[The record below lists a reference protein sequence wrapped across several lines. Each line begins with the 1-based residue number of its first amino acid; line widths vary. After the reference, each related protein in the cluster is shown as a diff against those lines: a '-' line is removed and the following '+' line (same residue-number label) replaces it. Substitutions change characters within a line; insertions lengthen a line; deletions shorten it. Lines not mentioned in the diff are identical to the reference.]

1 MKKVGF
7 TTSIPVELVFVA
19 GYKPVDINNIFIS
32 ENNAEKLIENA
43 EKVGFPRNSCAW
55 IKGMYSCIMDK
66 IELDVI
72 IGVVEG
78 DCSNT
83 RAFRE
88 VLQVNGVES
97 IPFSYPSS
105 RDYNLLKSEILNL
118 CKFFNIDLKQCV
130 QVKKRLDDIRKKLVY
145 LDELTWRYN
154 KATSFENHLWQVS
167 SSDFNGD
174 YTIFESQL
182 DEKILEI
189 EKRNQSQEKTRIAYI
204 GVPPINPELYDF
216 IETLNGRVV
225 YNEVQRQFTM
235 ADSIGKDDI
244 VETYRIF
251 TYPYDIYVRLE
262 DIKKHIKKR
271 NIEGVIHYTQ
281 AFCFRG
287 IEDIVIRKYLDVPV
301 LTLEGDRPGSLD
313 SRTKL
318 RIESFID
325 MIS

>member
-7 TTSIPVELVFVA
+7 TTSIPVELVFAA

-32 ENNAEKLIENA
+32 ENNAEKLIEDA
-43 EKVGFPRNSCAW
+43 EKIGFPRNSCAW

-97 IPFSYPSS
+97 IPFSYPNS

-118 CKFFNIDLKQCV
+118 CKFFKIDLEQCI
-130 QVKKRLDDIRKKLVY
+130 QVKRKLDNIRKKLVY
-145 LDELTWRYN
+145 LDELTWKHN

-189 EKRNQSQEKTRIAYI
+189 EKRDPSQKKTRIAYI

-235 ADSIGKDDI
+235 ADSIGVDDI

-251 TYPYDIYVRLE
+251 TYPYDIYIRLE
-262 DIKKHIKKR
+262 DIKRHIKER
-271 NIEGVIHYTQ
+271 NIDGLIHYTQ

-287 IEDIVIRKYLDVPV
+287 IEDIVIRKHLDIPV
-301 LTLEGDRPGSLD
+301 LTLEGDRPGNLD
-313 SRTKL
+313 SRIKL

-325 MIS
+325 MLD

>member
-7 TTSIPVELVFVA
+7 TTSIPVELVFAA

-32 ENNAEKLIENA
+32 ENNAEKLIEDA
-43 EKVGFPRNSCAW
+43 EKIGFPRNSCAW

-97 IPFSYPSS
+97 IPFSYPNS

-118 CKFFNIDLKQCV
+118 CKFFKIDLEQCI
-130 QVKKRLDDIRKKLVY
+130 QVKRKIDNIRKKLVY
-145 LDELTWRYN
+145 LDELTWKHN

-189 EKRNQSQEKTRIAYI
+189 EKRDPSQKKTRIAYI

-235 ADSIGKDDI
+235 ADSIGVDDI

-251 TYPYDIYVRLE
+251 TYPYDIYIRLE
-262 DIKKHIKKR
+262 DIKRHIKER
-271 NIEGVIHYTQ
+271 NIDGLIHYTQ

-287 IEDIVIRKYLDVPV
+287 IEDIVIRKHLDIPV
-301 LTLEGDRPGSLD
+301 LTLEGDRPGNLD

-325 MIS
+325 MLD